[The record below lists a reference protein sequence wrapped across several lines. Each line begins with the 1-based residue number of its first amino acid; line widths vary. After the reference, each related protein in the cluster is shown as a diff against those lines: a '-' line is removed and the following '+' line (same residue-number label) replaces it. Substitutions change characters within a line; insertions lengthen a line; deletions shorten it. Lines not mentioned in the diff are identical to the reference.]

1 MHGVALLVA
10 LELGLLSP
18 LSCVVHCFIQQLLA
32 ERAPISF
39 FLCGEHAPPP
49 SGDSADPAPASP
61 LMPRALYELITLVT
75 PLLVAAGML
84 VATLV
89 PSPLRR
95 PTRLTLPPPT
105 PPPRLSLV

>member
-1 MHGVALLVA
+1 MLALLVA

-49 SGDSADPAPASP
+49 GSDSADPAPASP

-75 PLLVAAGML
+75 PLLVATGML
-84 VATLV
+84 VATLA
-89 PSPLRR
+89 PPPLRR
-95 PTRLTLPPPT
+95 LARPILLPPT
-105 PPPRLSLV
+105 PPPRLSLG